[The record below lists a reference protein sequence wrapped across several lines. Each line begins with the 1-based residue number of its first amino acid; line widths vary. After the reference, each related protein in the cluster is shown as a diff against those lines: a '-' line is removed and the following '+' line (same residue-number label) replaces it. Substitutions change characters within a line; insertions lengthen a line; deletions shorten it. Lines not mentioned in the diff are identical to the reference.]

1 MGSPVAIV
9 KIWRDVKERIDRYRG
24 RVNWAEEVR
33 RFIEARLRELEV
45 EENIRRVVET
55 LSQLS
60 IKSPENSSV
69 ISVREDREDH

>member
-9 KIWRDVKERIDRYRG
+9 KIWRDVKERMDRYRG